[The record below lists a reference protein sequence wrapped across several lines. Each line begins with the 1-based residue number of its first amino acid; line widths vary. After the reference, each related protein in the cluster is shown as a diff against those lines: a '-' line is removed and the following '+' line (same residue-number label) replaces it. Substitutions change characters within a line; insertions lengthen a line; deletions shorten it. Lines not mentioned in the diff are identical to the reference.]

1 MDRRLIGH
9 NLRTGLPGLAGL
21 PGQAGVM
28 CLFLAGCGLSEHSSP
43 KGAQEIHA
51 PELLSSVDLHLPIET
66 SLFSD
71 ADSEKMAR
79 AGAVL
84 RKKCLRRF
92 DLDYEINPPGP
103 LTGPRTFME
112 RRYGVTDKAE
122 ATANGYHLGDRDP
135 RTHPPHPPKLSA
147 EQKQVLTGH
156 SPKKAGEGD
165 TALRVNGVT
174 VPPGGC
180 YDEAKK
186 KSVGSGKL
194 GSSDV
199 VRQANFQTFTA
210 SRSVPQVKQA
220 FEAWSSCMK
229 RKGYSYPGPLAAISD
244 RRFQGNSPTQLER
257 QVATADVVCKQQ
269 VNLIGTWF
277 TVETSLQKEL
287 IARQRADFAAA
298 LKAKNV
304 QLAKAKAVLRDQ

>member
-1 MDRRLIGH
+1 MERPLASH
-9 NLRTGLPGLAGL
+9 NLRTGLSGL
-21 PGQAGVM
+21 AGVM
-28 CLFLAGCGLSEHSSP
+28 CLFLAGCGSSEHSAP
-43 KGAQEIHA
+43 KAVQEVHA

-66 SLFSD
+66 YLLSD
-71 ADSEKMAR
+71 ADSEKIAR
-79 AGAVL
+79 AGVVL
-84 RKKCLRRF
+84 HKKCLRRF

-112 RRYGVTDKAE
+112 RRYGVTGKAE
-122 ATANGYHLGDRDP
+122 AAANGYHLGDRDP

-147 EQKQVLTGH
+147 EQQQVLTGH
-156 SPKKAGEGD
+156 AQEKAGKGD

-180 YDEAKK
+180 YDEAKRK
-186 KSVGSGKL
+186 LVGSGKL

-199 VRQANFQTFTA
+199 ARQANFQTFTA
-210 SRSVPQVKQA
+210 SRSVPQVKRA

-229 RKGYSYPGPLAAISD
+229 GKGYSYPDPLAAISD

-257 QVATADVVCKQQ
+257 RVATADVACKQQ

-287 IARQRADFAAA
+287 VARKRADFATA
-298 LKAKNV
+298 LKAKNE
-304 QLAKAKAVLRDQ
+304 QLAKAKAVLHDQ